1 MTSSR
6 CYSSGKYQ
14 ELKGYPCQG
23 EKSERVWPDE
33 KFTPISHQSISIT
46 PFLKQDTR
54 QKRGARLSCT
64 QFWLVPFYQYLRGID
79 SFSLSEA
86 RWGGGGKD
94 GGGNTTVALSL
105 FPLPLEKGIPDREVG
120 FISETAISCQVH
132 GSRREKGYEQSHE
145 FFVVQR
151 RGKDLVQRGDVLAY
165 A

>member
-86 RWGGGGKD
+86 RWGGGGQRWWRKHY
-94 GGGNTTVALSL
+94 SCS

-120 FISETAISCQVH
+120 FISETAISRQVH